1 MENVLCN
8 FFQGFFFFFLVSA
21 LLNIKTGNLQLYSSS
36 SLQLSPLT
44 TVLDCVRTPSTD
56 PLGFLNFCKASLL
69 ALKGKALMLVSRI
82 Y

>member
-8 FFQGFFFFFLVSA
+8 FFNVFFFLVSA
-21 LLNIKTGNLQLYSSS
+21 LLDIKTGNLQLYSSS

-44 TVLDCVRTPSTD
+44 TVLDSVRTPSTD
-56 PLGFLNFCKASLL
+56 PLGFLNFCKAYWL